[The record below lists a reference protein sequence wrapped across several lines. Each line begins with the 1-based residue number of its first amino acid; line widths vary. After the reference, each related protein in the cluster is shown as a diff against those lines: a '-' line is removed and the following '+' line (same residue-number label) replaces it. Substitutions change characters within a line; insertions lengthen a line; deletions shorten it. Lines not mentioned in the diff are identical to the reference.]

1 MATELS
7 IENLEEVYNIVGVLP
22 SDGHGALVA
31 RLAEIWEL
39 FVKNEE
45 QIISEDEERD
55 ISEDQ
60 LRSDLYYLIAN
71 RKYLI
76 DNWSDAR
83 TIEEVWKTI
92 HGAIDLIE
100 TLIKERG
107 ERVMTN
113 KLKRGVKH

>member
-45 QIISEDEERD
+45 QIISEDE
-55 ISEDQ
+55 
-60 LRSDLYYLIAN
+60 LIT
-71 RKYLI
+71 
-76 DNWSDAR
+76 
-83 TIEEVWKTI
+83 TIKKTITEWTQEEVDDNPERNI
-92 HGAIDLIE
+92 DFEARCQEHYESFMQRLLEGAE
-100 TLIKERG
+100 CNE
-107 ERVMTN
+107 
-113 KLKRGVKH
+113 